1 MFELLS
7 DPAVWA
13 SLASLTLMEIVLGI
27 DNIVFISVL
36 IGGLPENQANQARR
50 IGLALAL
57 LFRIAFLLILT
68 WMIGLTEPLFVAFG
82 QDFSWR
88 DIILMTGGGF
98 LIYKATSE
106 IHGTIEHD
114 EEDQNGKKAQAV
126 FLVIVSQIVVLDAV
140 FSVDS
145 IVTAIGMAQHVE
157 VMIAAVIIAMGVM
170 YVASGPIARFVEQ
183 HPTTKMLA
191 LAFLILIGVTLVADG
206 LGFHIPK
213 GYIYSAMAFSILV
226 EGFNIFASSRRKQR
240 KAEAKAAAQKEEE

>member
-1 MFELLS
+1 MLVLLS
-7 DPAVWA
+7 DPAAWA

-27 DNIVFISVL
+27 DNVVFISVL
-36 IGGLPENQANQARR
+36 IGGLPRAQAIQARR
-50 IGLALAL
+50 AGLALAL
-57 LFRIAFLLILT
+57 VFRIALLLILT
-68 WMIGLTEPLFVAFG
+68 WVIGLTEPVFSALG
-82 QDFSWR
+82 HDFSWR
-88 DIILMTGGGF
+88 DLIMITGGGF
-98 LIYKATSE
+98 LIFKATSE
-106 IHGTIEHD
+106 IHGVI
-114 EEDQNGKKAQAV
+114 EEDDVIKSVKQAQAA
-126 FLVIVSQIVVLDAV
+126 FMVIVSQIIVLDAV

-170 YVASGPIARFVEQ
+170 YVASGPIARFIEA

-226 EGFNIFASSRRKQR
+226 EGFNIFASTKRKQR
-240 KAEAKAAAQKEEE
+240 KSEAKAAARKEEK

>member
-1 MFELLS
+1 MLVLLS

-27 DNIVFISVL
+27 DNVVFISVL
-36 IGGLPENQANQARR
+36 IGGLPRKQATKARR
-50 IGLALAL
+50 AGLALAL
-57 LFRIAFLLILT
+57 VFRIALLLILT
-68 WMIGLTEPLFVAFG
+68 WVIGLTEPVFSALG
-82 QDFSWR
+82 HDFSWR
-88 DIILMTGGGF
+88 DLIMIAGGGF
-98 LIYKATSE
+98 LIFKATSE
-106 IHGTIEHD
+106 IHGVI
-114 EEDQNGKKAQAV
+114 EEDDEIKSVEQAQAA
-126 FLVIVSQIVVLDAV
+126 FMVIVSQIIVLDAV

-170 YVASGPIARFVEQ
+170 YVASGPIARFIEA

-226 EGFNIFASSRRKQR
+226 EGFNIFASAKRKQR
-240 KAEAKAAAQKEEE
+240 KREAKAAARKEEK